1 MNFDFLT
8 LTDYYDIF
16 GMLLELILVELF
28 FSTENDKRKHFFAR
42 FIGGGIIYALAT
54 VGLYVAL
61 NHGLLNLLRYFLIWG
76 LSIIFIYFLFEIS
89 IKESYFICLSSY
101 CIQHIA
107 ISSAL
112 LVCVIVGN
120 YQVLFIVRFSL
131 FVVVASVLTS
141 VAKKTYYKNNKYQLD
156 NMQWLVIS
164 SVILATVVIMN
175 YLPIDSVPREYHK
188 ANILFLIYTILCS
201 SLAFYIEF
209 DLLNIA
215 RLNTESALIKGRM
228 KMDREHYALSKEA
241 IDIINIKSHDLKK
254 QVNLIRHS
262 LTKEDDNY
270 SLDDALN
277 TIEQA
282 ISDYNETPATGS
294 EAIDIL
300 LTEKILYCKKQNIQL
315 KYLIDGTIFDF
326 MNIIDLYSVLGNVI
340 DNAIEATL
348 LVSEPG
354 KRLISIQAKKTGSI
368 ISLHCE
374 NYFDQE
380 LKYSSS
386 GNIQTTKPDSKN
398 HGYGL
403 KSIEY
408 TLKKY
413 NGNIEIETDNDIF
426 ITNIIINQTCP

>member
-1 MNFDFLT
+1 MNLDYLT
-8 LTDYYDIF
+8 LTDHYDIF
-16 GMLLELILVELF
+16 GMLIELVLVEIF
-28 FSTENDKRKHFFAR
+28 FSFENNRRSHFALR
-42 FIGGGIIYALAT
+42 LIGGGILYALCT
-54 VGLYVAL
+54 VGLYFAL
-61 NHGLLNLLRYFLIWG
+61 NHGMLNLLRYFLIWG
-76 LSIIFIYFLFEIS
+76 ISIFYIYFLFEIS
-89 IKESYFICLSSY
+89 TKESYFICLSSY

-112 LVCVIVGN
+112 LICLIVGR
-120 YQVLFIVRFSL
+120 YQELFIIRFAL
-131 FVVVASVLTS
+131 FCIIGLFLTS
-141 VAKKTYYKNNKYQLD
+141 IAKNTYYKNNKYQLD

-175 YLPIDSVPREYHK
+175 YLPIDAVPMEYKK

-215 RLNTESALIKGRM
+215 RLNAETALIKGRL
-228 KMDREHYALSKEA
+228 KIEREHYALSKEA

-262 LTKEDDNY
+262 LNKEDDNY

-315 KYLIDGTIFDF
+315 KYLIDGSIFDF

-386 GNIQTTKPDSKN
+386 GYIQTTKPDSKN